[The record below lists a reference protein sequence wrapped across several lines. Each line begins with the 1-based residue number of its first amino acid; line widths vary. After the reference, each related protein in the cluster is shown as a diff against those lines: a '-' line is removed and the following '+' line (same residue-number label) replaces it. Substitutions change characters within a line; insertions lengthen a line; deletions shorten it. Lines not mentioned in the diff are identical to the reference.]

1 MNDFLSKLDSKQI
14 AVILTSA
21 GGIVLAILFWWSNYK
36 LSSNEIQH
44 LEAAVVSHAEETR
57 DIQKETNSVLREL
70 GKSME
75 QNAGAVQQNTK
86 AIEQLNQNLF
96 LKR

>member
-1 MNDFLSKLDSKQI
+1 MSTLWEKLDGKTLATI
-14 AVILTSA
+14 ITAT
-21 GGIVLAILFWWSNYK
+21 GGIILAGLFWWSSYQ

-44 LEAAVVSHAEETR
+44 TNAAIGSHAEETR
-57 DIQKETNSVLREL
+57 IIQKETNQVLREVTKTL
-70 GKSME
+70 E
-75 QNAGAVQQNTK
+75 QNAGALQQNTK

>member
-1 MNDFLSKLDSKQI
+1 MNDFLSKLDGKQLAI
-14 AVILTSA
+14 IFTSA
-21 GGIVLAILFWWSNYK
+21 GGIVLATLFWWSNYK

-44 LEAAVVSHAEETR
+44 LEAAVGSHNEETR
-57 DIQKETNSVLREL
+57 EIQRETNSVLREL

-86 AIEQLNQNLF
+86 AVEQLNQNLF

>member
-1 MNDFLSKLDSKQI
+1 MGALWEKLDGKQI
-14 AVILTSA
+14 AYILTSA
-21 GGIVLAILFWWSNYK
+21 GATVLAGLFWWSNYT
-36 LSSNEIQH
+36 LSSNDIKH
-44 LEAAVVSHAEETR
+44 LEAAIGTHNATTEQS
-57 DIQKETNSVLREL
+57 QKETNQVIREVTKVL
-70 GKSME
+70 E

>member
-1 MNDFLSKLDSKQI
+1 MTNLWEKLDAKTI
-14 AVILTSA
+14 TVVITSA

-44 LEAAVVSHAEETR
+44 LEAAVGSHAGETR
-57 DIQKETNSVLREL
+57 EIQKETNQVLREVTKTL
-70 GKSME
+70 E
-75 QNAGAVQQNTK
+75 QNAGALQQNTK
-86 AIEQLNQNLF
+86 AVEQLNQNLF

>member
-1 MNDFLSKLDSKQI
+1 MNTLLEKLDGKQI
-14 AVILTSA
+14 AYILTSA
-21 GGIVLAILFWWSNYK
+21 GATVLAGLFWWSNYT
-36 LSSNEIQH
+36 LSSNDIQH
-44 LEAAVVSHAEETR
+44 LEAAVGSHAEETR
-57 DIQKETNSVLREL
+57 EIQRETNSVLRDL

-86 AIEQLNQNLF
+86 AVEQLNQNLF